1 MKLSVIIVNYK
12 SSSFIVDCL
21 KSASQFESF
30 VNYEWIIVDNNSD
43 DNSKEVITSNFPDII
58 WIQMGYN
65 AGFARANNTGIK
77 AAKGEVV
84 LLLNPD
90 TIILNDAIKACLDK
104 FLLSNDAACGVQ
116 MLNTDMTHQIS
127 GSKFMKGGINHL
139 LPLPYW
145 GKILKSI
152 AFILNVEKPSI
163 ENASE
168 NENVDWISGA
178 FLMVKKK
185 TIQQCGFMDEDFF
198 LYGEEVEW
206 CSRIKKI
213 GNLCIYG
220 SIHIIHILGEVIT
233 SNSNSSDKSYTN
245 LFDKKGLQLILSNHV
260 RIRKQFGIF
269 WFLFQLLNYT
279 LAVPIFLVLSTLN
292 QLLKFD
298 YPFKEY
304 KNILGL
310 ARNVFIVWSHS
321 LTIIQNKPHFYKVL

>member
-116 MLNTDMTHQIS
+116 MFNTDMTHQIS

-185 TIQQCGFMDEDFF
+185 TIQQCGS
-198 LYGEEVEW
+198 VW
-206 CSRIKKI
+206 I
-213 GNLCIYG
+213 NL
-220 SIHIIHILGEVIT
+220 
-233 SNSNSSDKSYTN
+233 
-245 LFDKKGLQLILSNHV
+245 
-260 RIRKQFGIF
+260 
-269 WFLFQLLNYT
+269 
-279 LAVPIFLVLSTLN
+279 
-292 QLLKFD
+292 
-298 YPFKEY
+298 
-304 KNILGL
+304 
-310 ARNVFIVWSHS
+310 
-321 LTIIQNKPHFYKVL
+321 